1 MALIPLKLP
10 AGVYKNGT
18 EFEQSNR
25 WRDASL
31 IRWSEGSMRPV
42 GGWDNFVTSG
52 IAAAPRGMHGW
63 RDLGFSN
70 NIAVGTYEKLYAIS
84 SAGTVTDITPTSFT
98 VGRESAIQNTGYGG
112 GLYNDGYYSTAR
124 SPSSNWLPA
133 TTWSIDNF
141 GEDLV
146 ACSTTDK
153 KLHLWD
159 VNGGGVA
166 APITNAPI
174 GNEGLLVTEER
185 FLFALGADN
194 NPRKI
199 QWCDKENLTSWT
211 PSATN
216 EAGDIELQTSGS
228 IRSAVRVRGR
238 TLILTD
244 TDAHLAVYQGPPYVY
259 GFERVGSACG
269 TDSPKS
275 LIAVDQAAFWMGQ
288 KGFFLFD
295 GSAIKELNCEVS
307 DHVFRDINNNQIS
320 KVYAT
325 HNSRFSEVWWFY
337 ASADSTENNR
347 YVAYDYK
354 DNIWMIGELSRTAAI
369 DTGILRYPIWADS
382 TGKLYFQEYGFNHDG
397 ATQFV
402 ESGPISLGN
411 GDNIMHV
418 TDLIP
423 DELTQGQVTAKFK
436 TRLYPNGT
444 ESEFGSFTMSNPT
457 SVRFSGRQVRMRV
470 ESTVNND
477 WRVGTMRIEAKA
489 GGKR

>member
-10 AGVYKNGT
+10 PGVYKNGT

-31 IRWSEGSMRPV
+31 VRWSEGSMRPV
-42 GGWDNFVTSG
+42 GGWTDFVTSG
-52 IAAAPRGMHGW
+52 IAAPPRGMHGW
-63 RDLGFSN
+63 RDLDAN
-70 NIAVGTYEKLYAIS
+70 NNLAAGTYEKLYAIS

-98 VGRESAIQNTGYGG
+98 LGRESATQNTGYGG
-112 GLYNDGYYSTAR
+112 GLYNVGSYSTPR
-124 SPSSNWLPA
+124 VPSANWLPA
-133 TTWSIDNF
+133 TTWAIDNF

-146 ACSTTDK
+146 ACSSTDG

-159 VNGGGVA
+159 VDGGGVA

-174 GNEGLLVTEER
+174 GNQSLIVTEER

-211 PSATN
+211 PAATN
-216 EAGDIELQTSGS
+216 EAGDIELQSSGT
-228 IRSAVRVRGR
+228 IRSAIRIRGR
-238 TLILTD
+238 TLIITD
-244 TDAHLAVYQGPPYVY
+244 VDAHLATYQGPPYVY

-275 LIAVDQAAFWMGQ
+275 LVAVDQAAFWMGQ
-288 KGFFLFD
+288 KGFFFFD
-295 GSAIKELNCEVS
+295 GSIVKELNCEVS
-307 DHVFRDINNNQIS
+307 DHIFRDINTNQIS

-325 HNSRFSEVWWFY
+325 HNSRFSEIWWFY
-337 ASADSTENNR
+337 ASEDSTENNR
-347 YVAYDYK
+347 YVSYDYK

-369 DTGILRYPIWADS
+369 DTGILRYPIWA
-382 TGKLYFQEYGFNHDG
+382 GPNGELYFQEYGFNHDG

-423 DELTQGQVTAKFK
+423 DELTQGDVNAKFK
-436 TRLYPNGT
+436 TRFYPNGT
-444 ESEFGSFTMSNPT
+444 ESEFGSFTMANPT
-457 SVRFSGRQVRMRV
+457 NVRFSGRQVRMRV
-470 ESTVNND
+470 ETTVNND

>member
-10 AGVYKNGT
+10 PGVYKNGT

-31 IRWSEGSMRPV
+31 VRWSEGSMRPV
-42 GGWDNFVTSG
+42 GGWTDFVTSG
-52 IAAAPRGMHGW
+52 IAAPPRGMHGW
-63 RDLGFSN
+63 RDLDAN
-70 NIAVGTYEKLYAIS
+70 NNLAAGTYEKLYAIS

-98 VGRESAIQNTGYGG
+98 SGRESATQNTGYGG
-112 GLYNDGYYSTAR
+112 GLYNVGSYSTPR
-124 SPSSNWLPA
+124 VPSANWLPA
-133 TTWSIDNF
+133 TTWAIDNF

-146 ACSTTDK
+146 ACSSTDG

-159 VNGGGVA
+159 VDGGGVA

-174 GNEGLLVTEER
+174 GNQSLIVTEER

-211 PSATN
+211 PAATN
-216 EAGDIELQTSGS
+216 EAGDIELQSSGT
-228 IRSAVRVRGR
+228 IRSATRIRGR
-238 TLILTD
+238 TLIITD
-244 TDAHLAVYQGPPYVY
+244 ADAHLATYQGPPYVY

-275 LIAVDQAAFWMGQ
+275 LVAVDQAAFWMGQ
-288 KGFFLFD
+288 KGFFFFD
-295 GSAIKELNCEVS
+295 GSIVKELNCEVS
-307 DHVFRDINNNQIS
+307 DHIFRDINTNQIS

-325 HNSRFSEVWWFY
+325 HNSRFSEIWWFY
-337 ASADSTENNR
+337 ASEDSTENNR
-347 YVAYDYK
+347 YVSYDYK

-369 DTGILRYPIWADS
+369 DTGILRYPIWAGS
-382 TGKLYFQEYGFNHDG
+382 NGELYFQEYGFNHDG

-423 DELTQGQVTAKFK
+423 DELTQGDVNAKFK
-436 TRLYPNGT
+436 TRFYPNGA
-444 ESEFGSFTMSNPT
+444 ESEFGSFTMANPT
-457 SVRFSGRQVRMRV
+457 NVRFSGRQIRMRV
-470 ESTVNND
+470 ETTVNND

>member
-10 AGVYKNGT
+10 PGVYKNGT

-31 IRWSEGSMRPV
+31 VRWSEGSMRPV
-42 GGWDNFVTSG
+42 GGWTDFVTSG
-52 IAAAPRGMHGW
+52 IAAPPRGMHGW
-63 RDLGFSN
+63 RDLDAN
-70 NIAVGTYEKLYAIS
+70 NNLAAGTYEKLYAIS

-98 VGRESAIQNTGYGG
+98 LGRESATQNTGYGG
-112 GLYNDGYYSTAR
+112 GLYNVGSYSTPR
-124 SPSSNWLPA
+124 TPSANWLPA
-133 TTWSIDNF
+133 TTWAIDNF

-146 ACSTTDK
+146 ACSSTDG

-159 VNGGGVA
+159 VDGGGVA
-166 APITNAPI
+166 APITNAPT
-174 GNEGLLVTEER
+174 GNQSLIVTEER

-211 PSATN
+211 PAATN
-216 EAGDIELQTSGS
+216 EAGDIELQSSGT
-228 IRSAVRVRGR
+228 IRSAIRIRGR
-238 TLILTD
+238 TLIITD
-244 TDAHLAVYQGPPYVY
+244 VDAHLATYQGPPYVY

-275 LIAVDQAAFWMGQ
+275 LVAVDQAAFWMGQ
-288 KGFFLFD
+288 KGFFFFD
-295 GSAIKELNCEVS
+295 GSIVKELNCEVS
-307 DHVFRDINNNQIS
+307 DHIFRDINTNQIS

-325 HNSRFSEVWWFY
+325 HNSRFSEIWWFY
-337 ASADSTENNR
+337 ASEDSTENNR
-347 YVAYDYK
+347 YVSYDYK

-369 DTGILRYPIWADS
+369 DTGILRYPIWA
-382 TGKLYFQEYGFNHDG
+382 GPNGELYFQEYGFNHDG

-423 DELTQGQVTAKFK
+423 DELTQGDVNAKFK
-436 TRLYPNGT
+436 TRFYPNGT
-444 ESEFGSFTMSNPT
+444 ESELGSFTMANPT
-457 SVRFSGRQVRMRV
+457 NVRFSGRQVRMRV
-470 ESTVNND
+470 ETTVNND

>member
-1 MALIPLKLP
+1 
-10 AGVYKNGT
+10 
-18 EFEQSNR
+18 
-25 WRDASL
+25 
-31 IRWSEGSMRPV
+31 
-42 GGWDNFVTSG
+42 
-52 IAAAPRGMHGW
+52 MHGW
-63 RDLGFSN
+63 RDLDANN
-70 NIAVGTYEKLYAIS
+70 NIAAGTYEKLYAIS

-98 VGRESAIQNTGYGG
+98 SGRESAIQNTGYGG
-112 GLYNDGYYSTAR
+112 GLYNVGSYSTPR
-124 SPSSNWLPA
+124 VPSANWLPA
-133 TTWSIDNF
+133 TTWAIDNF

-146 ACSTTDK
+146 ACSSTDG

-159 VNGGGVA
+159 VDGGGVA

-174 GNEGLLVTEER
+174 DNQSLIVTEER
-185 FLFALGADN
+185 FLFALGAGK

-211 PSATN
+211 PAATN
-216 EAGDIELQTSGS
+216 EAGDIELQSSGT
-228 IRSAVRVRGR
+228 IRSAIRIRGR
-238 TLILTD
+238 TLIVTD
-244 TDAHLAVYQGPPYVY
+244 VDAHLATYQGPPYVY

-275 LIAVDQAAFWMGQ
+275 LVAVDQAAFWMGQ
-288 KGFFLFD
+288 KGFFFFD
-295 GSAIKELNCEVS
+295 GSIVKELNCEVS
-307 DHVFRDINNNQIS
+307 DHIFRDINTNQIS

-325 HNSRFSEVWWFY
+325 HNSRFSEIWWFY
-337 ASADSTENNR
+337 ASEDSTENNR
-347 YVAYDYK
+347 YVSYDYK

-369 DTGILRYPIWADS
+369 DTGILRYPIWAGPD
-382 TGKLYFQEYGFNHDG
+382 GDLYFQEYGFNHDG

-423 DELTQGQVTAKFK
+423 DELTQGDVNAKFK
-436 TRLYPNGT
+436 TRFYPNGT
-444 ESEFGSFTMSNPT
+444 ESEFGSFTMANPT
-457 SVRFSGRQVRMRV
+457 NVRFSGRQVRMRV
-470 ESTVNND
+470 ETTVNND

>member
-10 AGVYKNGT
+10 PGVYKNGT

-31 IRWSEGSMRPV
+31 VRWSEGSMRPV
-42 GGWDNFVTSG
+42 GGWTDFVTSG
-52 IAAAPRGMHGW
+52 IAAPPRGMHGW
-63 RDLGFSN
+63 RDLDAN
-70 NIAVGTYEKLYAIS
+70 NNLAAGTYEKLYAIS

-98 VGRESAIQNTGYGG
+98 LGRESATQNTGYGG
-112 GLYNDGYYSTAR
+112 GLYNVGSYSTPR
-124 SPSSNWLPA
+124 TPSANWLPA
-133 TTWSIDNF
+133 TTWAIDNF

-146 ACSTTDK
+146 ACSSTDG

-159 VNGGGVA
+159 VDGGGVA
-166 APITNAPI
+166 APITNAPT
-174 GNEGLLVTEER
+174 GNQSLIVTEER

-211 PSATN
+211 PAATN
-216 EAGDIELQTSGS
+216 EAGDIELQSSGT
-228 IRSAVRVRGR
+228 IRSAIRIRGR
-238 TLILTD
+238 TLIITD
-244 TDAHLAVYQGPPYVY
+244 VDAHLATYQGPPYVY

-275 LIAVDQAAFWMGQ
+275 LVAVDQAAFWMGQ
-288 KGFFLFD
+288 KGFFFFD
-295 GSAIKELNCEVS
+295 GSIVKELNCEVS
-307 DHVFRDINNNQIS
+307 DHIFRDINTNQIS

-325 HNSRFSEVWWFY
+325 HNSRFSEIWWFY
-337 ASADSTENNR
+337 ASEDSTENNR
-347 YVAYDYK
+347 YVSYDYK

-369 DTGILRYPIWADS
+369 DTGILRYPIWA
-382 TGKLYFQEYGFNHDG
+382 GPNGELYFQEYGFNHDG

-423 DELTQGQVTAKFK
+423 DELTQGDVNAKFK
-436 TRLYPNGT
+436 TRFYPNGT
-444 ESEFGSFTMSNPT
+444 ESEFGSFTMANPT
-457 SVRFSGRQVRMRV
+457 NVRFSGRQVRMRV
-470 ESTVNND
+470 ETTVNND